1 MCINGVKYEDQ
12 MAIKFRKS
20 FLSKCFP
27 FVGLF
32 RIVFPFSNQ
41 KLI

>member
-1 MCINGVKYEDQ
+1 MCINGVQYEDQ

-32 RIVFPFSNQ
+32 RIFFRFKNQ